1 MAHTREYLE
10 EALKQAKEH
19 LPGWAYAML
28 VQSARASAGG
38 RAKARVDEP
47 GIFEKLAL
55 TEIKP
60 ARLREVDDK
69 ELDAIW
75 LRLQQWYAN
84 ARRRR
89 QAVEEFVNAAL
100 WVKTERE
107 RRGRKVERT
116 DLVRAVEEL
125 ESLKKARR
133 DSVRGKKGELPKF
146 IGERLEKIP
155 EEILLCR
162 DWVSIAGSA
171 AVAEKPGDVDV
182 VVRSSYDT
190 ETGTYGIDGRSL
202 GVALRRF
209 LSPNKRGPQVQL
221 IDAPQG
227 SFTDYIPMFDLVV
240 RRREPHVEK
249 IECTPPEYE
258 ERERVIKQARA
269 ATAELRAQAER
280 SKKNDELVPGH
291 FFYQPKPTRPAFAEE
306 PQTVEGLVKLYTERE
321 EKWLPAWV
329 QKKYDGANH
338 QIHKVGSDVS
348 ILSEDGDDNTDRLP
362 GLVAE
367 VKKLP
372 VGNAVLVAE
381 LERWE
386 RGKHLPREAAAG
398 YLASKDEADDS
409 DLVANVYDVLWWG
422 GDLHGKPLQSR
433 IEVLKK
439 VGPGTMG
446 VPDLKRR
453 INVAPGQ
460 LAKTP
465 GEIEQAVEKI
475 RKLPGSEGIVA
486 KRMLSPYKLDHVTGD
501 DWVKFHNAVVFTA
514 QVTKANRTKG
524 GVWTYNYAV
533 KPGKDTPATFTP
545 EKLVPVGET
554 FSTGRR
560 LRPGDLVRIE
570 AETVNKIIAPQGVAL
585 TAWVPR
591 VLGDAE
597 GGLDTVDDVV
607 KRAAQEL
614 VLRVKE
620 VDEKGNVKEY
630 LPANVIKALRPEV
643 PTVGP
648 KGARIAFVGA
658 SPGRIEVARREPFTG
673 PGGETFNDVYLKPLG
688 LKRSEVLLT
697 NAVPA
702 LLEDEQ
708 GRTREPTVDEVKE
721 WRDWLKDQL
730 DSKAPEIIVA
740 LGRTAEAAVSNYRNA
755 DFVLPHPSAV
765 RRFGD
770 SGEVKRKLQRIR
782 ERLRKSAVAKQLPKP
797 LLRPMAEGGT
807 RAAAAFGH
815 WDKNWNDALPKTGR
829 GEFTYQHHWRGLD
842 EEETKLGEEALLK
855 TDHSLHGDLRLSGNG
870 DELWGFTVFLGK
882 TEDNRGRE
890 MGDKLI
896 GWKKGDNIE
905 LSPKLAQPREWLD
918 AGARKPLVTGPGEVG
933 ATAEKSS
940 KFFKLDG
947 GKYEMG
953 MARQHAVEIF
963 LDGKHLKGRYLILFA
978 PIGGR
983 RRWLIDKPEDQTPW
997 AESRDLADVISELK
1011 RKRQR
1016 WLYWSKPGDRPQII
1030 DVRSGKVVSKS
1041 VSIAKAD
1048 EVKRIVYGVVL
1059 DPYGTNGPEEDA
1071 HDDWN
1076 PPKEIEKT
1084 AHRYLERSRVVGLQ
1098 HQKKANATVVESWV
1112 EPYPSHEDY
1121 RKAMRGEP
1129 HRVYRRK
1136 FGDDIIHS
1144 GSWPMGVKLD
1154 EDLWKQFKAGKLNCF
1169 SPGGLGLRR
1178 PMSRK
1183 EMPSVTFIDLIER
1196 PTT

>member
-1 MAHTREYLE
+1 MAN
-10 EALKQAKEH
+10 EH
-19 LPGWAYAML
+19 SPEFLQEMLAETKKWVPGWLYASL
-28 VQSARASAGG
+28 IHAARPRAGG
-38 RAKARVDEP
+38 RAAHRIDEP

-60 ARLREVDDK
+60 ARLREVGDK

-75 LRLQQWYAN
+75 LRIQQWYAN
-84 ARRRR
+84 AKRRR
-89 QAVEEFVNAAL
+89 QAVEDFVNAAL

-146 IGERLEKIP
+146 IGDRLEKIP

-171 AVAEKPGDVDV
+171 AVSEKPGDVDV

-190 ETGTYGIDGRSL
+190 EAGTYGIDGRSL

-227 SFTDYIPMFDLVV
+227 SFTDYIPMFDLVL

-269 ATAELRAQAER
+269 ASAELRAQAER

-306 PQTVEGLVKLYTERE
+306 PQTVERLVKLYTERA

-338 QIHKVGSDVS
+338 QIHKVGSDVK

-367 VKKLP
+367 VAKLP

-386 RGKHLPREAAAG
+386 GDKHLPREAVAG
-398 YLASKDEADDS
+398 YLASKDEPDDS

-433 IEVLKK
+433 LEVLKK
-439 VGPGTMG
+439 LGEGTMG
-446 VPDLKRR
+446 KPNLKKR

-486 KRMLSPYKLDHVTGD
+486 KRMLSPYRLGHVTGD
-501 DWVKFHNAVVFTA
+501 DWVKFHNAVAFIA

-524 GVWTYNYAV
+524 GVWTYSYAV
-533 KPGKDTPATFTP
+533 KPGKDTPATLTP
-545 EKLVPVGET
+545 DKLVPVGET

-560 LRPGDLVRIE
+560 LRPGDPIRIE
-570 AETVNKIIAPQGVAL
+570 AETINKMIGPQGVAL

-597 GGLDTVDDVV
+597 GAVDTVDDVV
-607 KRAAQEL
+607 KRAAKEL

-620 VDEKGNVKEY
+620 VDEKGKVKEY
-630 LPANVIKALRPEV
+630 LAANVIKALRPEV

-658 SPGRIEVARREPFTG
+658 SPSKVEVARREPFVG
-673 PGGETFNDVYLKPLG
+673 QAGETFNEEYLRPLG
-688 LKRSEVLLT
+688 LKRSEVVLT
-697 NAVPA
+697 NAVPV
-702 LLEDEQ
+702 LLEED
-708 GRTREPTVDEVKE
+708 GKTREPTVEEIKE
-721 WRDWLKDQL
+721 WRGWIHEQL
-730 DSKAPEIIVA
+730 AEKEPEIIVA
-740 LGRTAEAAVSNYRNA
+740 LGRKAESAIADHHNV

-782 ERLRKSAVAKQLPKP
+782 ERLRKSAVSKQLPKP

-829 GEFTYQHHWRGLD
+829 GEFTYQHHWRGLN

-896 GWKKGDNIE
+896 GWKKDDNIE
-905 LSPKLAQPREWLD
+905 LSPKLAQPREWID

-1011 RKRQR
+1011 QKRQR
-1016 WLYWSKPGDRPQII
+1016 WLYWSKPGDRPQLI

-1059 DPYGTNGPEEDA
+1059 DPYGTGQPDA
-1071 HDDWN
+1071 HNDWT
-1076 PPKEIEKT
+1076 PPEEIEKT
-1084 AHRYLERSRVVGLQ
+1084 AHRYLEQSRVISLQ
-1098 HQKKANATVVESWV
+1098 HKKKANAQVVESWV
-1112 EPYPSHEDY
+1112 EPYPTGDY
-1121 RKAMRGEP
+1121 KKAMRGEP
-1129 HRVYRRK
+1129 HRVYKRK
-1136 FGDDIIHS
+1136 FGDDFIHS
-1144 GSWPMGVKLD
+1144 GSWLLGVKLS
-1154 EDLWKQFKAGKLNCF
+1154 EELWEMFKAGKITAF
-1169 SPGGLGLRR
+1169 SPGGIGMRR
-1178 PMSRK
+1178 QIR
-1183 EMPSVTFIDLIER
+1183 PSAFPEVSFVELVER
-1196 PTT
+1196 PTA